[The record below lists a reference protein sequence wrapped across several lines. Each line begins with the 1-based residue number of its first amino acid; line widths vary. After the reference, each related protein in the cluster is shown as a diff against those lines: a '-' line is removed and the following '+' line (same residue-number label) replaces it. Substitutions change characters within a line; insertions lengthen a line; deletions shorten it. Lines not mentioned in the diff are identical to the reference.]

1 MKANRQGRRSV
12 ERPRGWFVLFLW
24 IFVRIIFIPTPA
36 HGEMPPAGEIISSQ
50 SLATYHENGRDL
62 SVVSNEVTIQVSPVI
77 GMTLLPDGTPDLPG
91 AVRRA
96 FSGETVTFPFLL
108 MNAGNVEDSYVLQS
122 VPVTPSSF
130 VPASVLIYRD
140 VDGDSLI
147 DPGEGVVSE
156 IGPLGIG
163 ESAALILEAELP
175 AGLVGGETAHLD
187 LVARSRGD
195 STAVDEGNVVRI
207 VARDEARIELS
218 LVPDVTAVLP
228 GEDVVYTI
236 IFSNA
241 GEREAVD
248 VFVTDL
254 IDRDGM
260 CVGSDYITGSISAS
274 VTGIVEFYDEVSG
287 MWLDVEPPPDRV
299 KGVRLR
305 IDRLPPGG
313 GGDLSFAVNVR
324 PDRSWGEMQNE
335 ASSDYTGGDGRP
347 YRATSNEV
355 TVTVGRVSV
364 LAIGPVGNPE
374 AETGTPEDCVTVL
387 LGGSDTTCTFWH
399 EILNSGNFTDTL
411 QIALAD
417 SSIIPGDWIVEFV
430 DTSEVLLGS
439 TAGFT
444 ARGHVLA
451 RDRSSIIGLRFRA
464 AREQLRRFAGRELT
478 FQVEVSSLVEPGSRD
493 VVQDV
498 LVKADVPLVSVTQSI
513 REPTALVG
521 DVLSCIVAVENLTDE
536 TAVDSVILIENLSP
550 GLGFAGGSDT
560 PAIEGNRLRWALG
573 RLEPGEKRR
582 VVFRARVKAGQE
594 RDWLVSRAW
603 VHGVSEF
610 GEEASDGPAIA
621 SVRIVEGVF
630 TRRGI
635 IFGTVFEDSDDD
647 GMRGEEERG
656 IANVSVFMEDGTYA
670 VTDSAGL
677 YSIPGVIEG
686 THVVR
691 IDPTSV
697 PDSLIPGDTGFF
709 GLGIDGE
716 MLIEIAPSGNRRA
729 DFPLVR
735 STAEDTGNA
744 FAAIE
749 GPDSTV
755 THFNKMM
762 PPSFGNAAGDAV
774 DDVFDDAVDG
784 VVMEPSGASVDSAGS
799 EPEDGGERGGVIPE
813 DARDGG
819 VTGTAHYE
827 GGGTGPVH
835 RGDRVD
841 AGNDGGFSYEALTI
855 PSTYFAPGRSLLEEI
870 PLAQIAVLSLWLLEH
885 AGWKVSIAGHT
896 DSVPIS
902 TAEYPSNFELS
913 VDRARSV
920 YQLCRMNGIPEDRLD
935 YTGYGARR
943 PVAPNDT
950 PEGRARNR
958 RVEIAVIPPEDYA
971 DGDPGLPEILN
982 RPDTTTFSLANNA
995 GICAEIV
1002 TPEEGRVYYKR
1013 DEIDVEVLAPLGSE
1027 VELYVNSIPV
1037 GKEKIGQKQIDTGR
1051 STIQFIFYGVQIR
1064 VGRNDIL
1071 VVCREYGGDRFTCV
1085 RHVYLAGQPSGI
1097 VPEREM
1103 VSVPADGRTPLE
1115 IVFLVMDE
1123 AGLPVRDG
1131 IFAAVEGP
1139 ADLIGGIDCNP
1150 HQSGVQVPTENG
1162 RINLRLPP
1170 SRDSRR
1176 EKVRLSID
1184 DLGEVCLISYRSP
1197 MRDWFLFGYGEG
1209 ALGYSNLT
1217 GAGSTHRSIERHHDG
1232 LYAEGVIAL
1241 YGQGEIRAGHK
1252 LTCAVNTRPYRE
1264 DRLFRRIEPEK
1275 YYPIYGDA
1283 SELKFNTASRSGT
1296 YLRMDHRRY
1305 SAMFGDYRTD
1315 LGEAEFTRYH
1325 RSFNGL
1331 RGEALFDRGSVNAF
1345 ITRTDQVTYQEE
1357 IPADGSSGFYFLS
1370 RYPLIENSEK
1380 VRIEV
1385 RDRFRPERIVRIDY
1399 KQVNRDYDINYM
1411 DGSILFKEPVPATD
1425 DSFNPVT
1432 IVVSYECA
1440 NAGEQNFIYGMRAS
1454 VDLMDSIAVG
1464 VTGILEEEGV
1474 ENSSLVGVDVTGRL
1488 HRDVALETEY
1498 AYSEKFLL
1506 GGGDAFRMKLHG
1518 SHSNVFKWN
1527 TYFRNIDDNFF
1538 NPSFTGGKTELGSR
1552 KYGAEADYRI
1562 NERLS
1567 FRTRGY
1573 RHTFRERDE
1582 VKDYLDVLG
1591 SYGSG
1596 ALCGKLGFAAT
1607 AHSDTRDGD
1616 HDAVLMLAGVGMERG
1631 KMKGTLEWDQIL
1643 AGEEVQEYP
1652 NRLQAELSRRLW
1664 KSASAVLRHE
1674 YRTGERTGTR
1684 HLTQIGVE
1692 SNVNEDLHLFSR
1704 YRLEGAMS
1712 GERGQATIGLRNRF
1726 RISSD
1731 LTATFSAEKLA
1742 TVSGL
1747 GTDDFLALATAW
1759 LYTPAAEDYR
1769 VKGDYEIRIEPDRRK
1784 HLAGVAALKRMSGH
1798 WAVLAKG
1805 DLWYS
1810 DEEIDIDRVKGSTTL
1825 GFSLRPVETGSLT
1838 LLALLRGNY
1847 EKNSPA
1853 HPGAVDKE
1861 FSTSIEANYMVNRDW
1876 ELEGKVASRWVRNAF
1891 ESYVADASTFMYQA
1905 KVIRIFGG
1913 KWDVGVSG
1921 RIIQQKETRTYRYG
1935 GGVEAGRLI
1944 KNNVWLGVG
1953 YDFGGHDDRDASL
1966 NDFQR
1971 IGFHVKLR
1979 MKFNERLMK
1988 YFRGNGL

>member
-1 MKANRQGRRSV
+1 M
-12 ERPRGWFVLFLW
+12 P
-24 IFVRIIFIPTPA
+24 PA
-36 HGEMPPAGEIISSQ
+36 HEEIPSAHGKMPPPQGEMPPAGEIISSQ
-50 SLATYHENGRDL
+50 SIATYHENGRDL
-62 SVVSNEVTIQVSPVI
+62 SVVSNDVTIQVSPVI
-77 GMTLLPDGTPDLPG
+77 GMTLLPDGTTDMPG
-91 AVRRA
+91 AVQRA
-96 FSGETVTFPFLL
+96 FSGETVTFPFRL
-108 MNAGNVEDSYVLQS
+108 MNTGNIEDSYVLQPVS
-122 VPVTPSSF
+122 VTPSSF
-130 VPASVLIYRD
+130 VPASVLIYSD

-163 ESAALILEAELP
+163 ESASLILEAALP
-175 AGLVGGETAHLD
+175 AGLTGGEIAHID
-187 LVARSRGD
+187 LVARSRVD
-195 STAVDEGNVVRI
+195 STVVDEGNVVRI
-207 VARDEARIELS
+207 VAREEARIELS
-218 LVPDVTAVLP
+218 LVPDVTVVLP

-236 IFSNA
+236 TFSNA
-241 GEREAVD
+241 GERDAVD
-248 VFVTDL
+248 VTVTDPV
-254 IDRDGM
+254 DRDGL
-260 CVGSDYITGSISAS
+260 CVGSVYVPGSISAS
-274 VTGIVEFYDEVSG
+274 LAGVVEFYDGASG
-287 MWLDVEPPPDRV
+287 MWLDVEPPSDRV

-313 GGDLSFAVNVR
+313 GGDLSFTVNVR
-324 PDRSWGEMQNE
+324 SDRSWGEMRNE

-347 YRATSNEV
+347 YHTTSNEV

-374 AETGTPEDCVTVL
+374 AETGTPEDCVAVL
-387 LGGSDTTCTFWH
+387 LDGSDTTCTFWH

-411 QIALAD
+411 QIALTD
-417 SSIIPGDWIVEFV
+417 STVIPGDWIVEFV

-439 TAGFT
+439 TSGFT

-464 AREQLRRFAGRELT
+464 AREELRRFAGRELS
-478 FQVEVSSLVEPGSRD
+478 FQVEVSSIVEPESRD
-493 VVQDV
+493 AVQDL

-521 DVLSCIVAVENLTDE
+521 DVLSCIVAVENLTEE
-536 TAVDSVILIENLSP
+536 TAIDSVVLIEDLSP
-550 GLGFAGGSDT
+550 GLGFAGGSDA
-560 PAIEGNRLRWALG
+560 PDIRGNRLRWALG

-603 VHGVSEF
+603 VHGISEF
-610 GEEASDGPAIA
+610 GEEATDGPAVA
-621 SVRIVEGVF
+621 SVRIVEGIF

-635 IFGTVFEDSDDD
+635 IFGSVFEDGDEN
-647 GMRGEEERG
+647 GMRGGDERG

-691 IDPTSV
+691 LDPTSV
-697 PDSLIPGDTGFF
+697 PDSLIPGDTGFY

-735 STAEDTGNA
+735 SVTEGGENA

-749 GPDSTV
+749 GSDSTV
-755 THFNKMM
+755 TLFNTTMHKTT
-762 PPSFGNAAGDAV
+762 PDSFGNAAGDAV
-774 DDVFDDAVDG
+774 ESAVD
-784 VVMEPSGASVDSAGS
+784 VAAGS
-799 EPEDGGERGGVIPE
+799 AVGYEAGDSVAEPFSASSVSIGSDLDHGGDGDGEPEG
-813 DARDGG
+813 
-819 VTGTAHYE
+819 
-827 GGGTGPVH
+827 
-835 RGDRVD
+835 
-841 AGNDGGFSYEALTI
+841 AGNGDFSYEALTI
-855 PSTYFAPGRSLLEEI
+855 PSTYFAPGSAHLEEI
-870 PLAQIAVLSLWLLEH
+870 PLTQIAALSLWLLEH
-885 AGWKVSIAGHT
+885 AGWKASIAGHT
-896 DSVPIS
+896 DSAPIS

-913 VDRARSV
+913 VERARSV

-935 YTGYGARR
+935 YTGYGAHH

-958 RVEIAVIPPEDYA
+958 RVEITVIPPEDYA
-971 DGDPGLPEILN
+971 DGDPGLPEMLN
-982 RPDTTTFSLANNA
+982 RPDTTAYSLADTA
-995 GICAEIV
+995 GTCAEIV
-1002 TPEEGRVYYKR
+1002 TPEEGRVFYKR
-1013 DEIDVEVLAPLGSE
+1013 DEIDVEVLAPLGSG

-1037 GKEKIGQKQIDTGR
+1037 GREKIGQKQIDTGS

-1071 VVCREYGGDRFTCV
+1071 VVCRQYSGDRFTCV
-1085 RHVYLAGQPSGI
+1085 RHIYLAGQPSGI

-1115 IVFLVMDE
+1115 VVFLVMDE

-1139 ADLIGGIDCNP
+1139 ADLIGGLDRNP

-1170 SRDSRR
+1170 GRDSRR
-1176 EKVRLSID
+1176 EKVRVSID
-1184 DLGEVCLISYRSP
+1184 DLGEVCLISYRAP

-1217 GAGSTHRSIERHHDG
+1217 GTGATHRSIERHHDG

-1241 YGQGEIRAGHK
+1241 YGQGEVSAGHK

-1283 SELKFNTASRSGT
+1283 SDLRFNAASRSGT
-1296 YLRMDHRRY
+1296 YLRLDHRRY
-1305 SAMFGDYRTD
+1305 NTMLGDFRTD
-1315 LGEAEFTRYH
+1315 LGETEFTRYH

-1331 RGEALFDRGSVNAF
+1331 RGEALFDQGSVNAF

-1357 IPADGSSGFYFLS
+1357 MRADGSSGFYFLS
-1370 RYPLIENSEK
+1370 RYPLVENSEK

-1385 RDRFRPERIVRIDY
+1385 RDRFRPERIVRVDY

-1411 DGSILFKEPVPATD
+1411 DGSILFKEPVPVTD
-1425 DSFNPVT
+1425 DAFNPVT

-1454 VDLMDSIAVG
+1454 VDLMDSITVG

-1488 HRDVALETEY
+1488 HSDVALETEY

-1506 GGGDAFRMKLHG
+1506 GGGDAFRVKLRG
-1518 SHSNVFKWN
+1518 NHSNVFKWS

-1562 NERLS
+1562 NGRLS

-1591 SYGSG
+1591 SYGSS
-1596 ALCGKLGFAAT
+1596 ALSGKLGFAAT
-1607 AHSDTRDGD
+1607 AHSDTREGD
-1616 HDAVLMLAGVGMERG
+1616 HEAVLMLAGIGMERG
-1631 KMKGTLEWDQIL
+1631 KMTGAVEWDQIL

-1652 NRLQAELSRRLW
+1652 NRLQAKLSRRLW
-1664 KSASAVLRHE
+1664 KSVDAVLRHE

-1726 RISSD
+1726 RISDD
-1731 LTATFSAEKLA
+1731 LTATFSAEKLS

-1747 GTDDFLALATAW
+1747 KMDDFLALATAW
-1759 LYTPAAEDYR
+1759 LYTPAEEDYR

-1784 HLAGVAALKRMSGH
+1784 HLAGLAALKRMSGH
-1798 WAVLAKG
+1798 WSVLAKG

-1810 DEEIDIDRVKGSTTL
+1810 DEEIEMDRVKGSATL
-1825 GFSLRPVETGSLT
+1825 GFSLRPVETDALT

-1853 HPGAVDKE
+1853 HPAAVDKE
-1861 FSTSIEANYMVNRDW
+1861 FSTSLEANYVVNRDW

-1905 KVIRIFGG
+1905 KVIRVFGG
-1913 KWDVGVSG
+1913 MYDVGVTG
-1921 RIIQQKETRTYRYG
+1921 RVIHQRETRTYRYG

-1944 KNNVWLGVG
+1944 KDNIWLGVG

-1971 IGFHVKLR
+1971 SGFHVKLR

-1988 YFRGNGL
+1988 YFRGNE

>member
-1 MKANRQGRRSV
+1 MRSNSQTRGSV
-12 ERPRGWFVLFLW
+12 ERPRGWFVLFLY
-24 IFVRIIFIPTPA
+24 IFVRIISIPTPA
-36 HGEMPPAGEIISSQ
+36 QGEMPPAHGEMRPAQGAMPPAGEIISSQ
-50 SLATYHENGRDL
+50 SVATYHENGRDL

-96 FSGETVTFPFLL
+96 FSGETVTFPFRL
-108 MNAGNVEDSYVLQS
+108 MNAGNVEDSYVLQTVS
-122 VPVTPSSF
+122 VAPSSF
-130 VPASVLIYRD
+130 VPAAVLIYRD
-140 VDGDSLI
+140 IDGDSLI
-147 DPGEGVVSE
+147 DPGEGIVSE

-163 ESAALILEAELP
+163 ESAALILEAALP
-175 AGLVGGETAHLD
+175 AGLVGGEIAHLD
-187 LVARSRGD
+187 LVARSRVD
-195 STAVDEGNVVRI
+195 SSTVDEGNVVRI
-207 VARDEARIELS
+207 VARDEARIDLT

-228 GEDVVYTI
+228 GENVVFTI
-236 IFSNA
+236 TFSNA

-248 VFVTDL
+248 VFVTDP

-260 CVGSDYITGSISAS
+260 CVGSDYVSGSVSAS
-274 VTGIVEFYDEVSG
+274 VAGVVEFYDGASG
-287 MWLDVEPPPDRV
+287 VWQEVEPAPGRV
-299 KGVRLR
+299 KGIRLR
-305 IDRLPPGG
+305 IDRLPAGG
-313 GGDLSFAVNVR
+313 GGDISFAVNVR
-324 PDRSWGEMQNE
+324 PDRSWGEMRNE

-364 LAIGPVGNPE
+364 LSIGPVGNPE

-387 LGGSDTTCTFWH
+387 LNGSDSTCTFWH

-411 QIALAD
+411 QIALSD
-417 SSIIPGDWIVEFV
+417 STVIPDDWIVEFV
-430 DTSEVLLGS
+430 DTSDVLLGS

-444 ARGHVLA
+444 ASGHVLA

-464 AREQLRRFAGRELT
+464 AREQLRSFAGRELA
-478 FQVEVSSLVEPGSRD
+478 FQVEVSSLVEPDSRD
-493 VVQDV
+493 VVQDF

-521 DVLSCIVAVENLTDE
+521 DVLSCIVAVRNLTEE
-536 TAVDSVILIENLSP
+536 TAVDSVVVIEDLSP
-550 GLGFAGGSDT
+550 GLGFAGGSDA
-560 PAIEGNRLRWALG
+560 PDIRGNRLRWVLG
-573 RLEPGEKRR
+573 RLEPGEKRQ

-610 GEEASDGPAIA
+610 GEEASDGPAVA

-635 IFGTVFEDSDDD
+635 VFGTVFEDRDGD
-647 GMRGEEERG
+647 GMRGEDERG

-670 VTDSAGL
+670 VTDSLGL

-697 PDSLIPGDTGFF
+697 PDSLIPGDTGFY

-735 STAEDTGNA
+735 STTEGTGNA

-755 THFNKMM
+755 ALLDTM
-762 PPSFGNAAGDAV
+762 PLSPAGDAAGAGVDDTLLKRSGSSAGDAAGDGVDHALTEQSGSSAGRAAGAAG
-774 DDVFDDAVDG
+774 DDV
-784 VVMEPSGASVDSAGS
+784 AG
-799 EPEDGGERGGVIPE
+799 
-813 DARDGG
+813 
-819 VTGTAHYE
+819 GTAA
-827 GGGTGPVH
+827 TSF
-835 RGDRVD
+835 D
-841 AGNDGGFSYEALTI
+841 AGDGRFSYEALTI
-855 PSTYFAPGRSLLEEI
+855 PSTYFAPARAHLEEI
-870 PLAQIAVLSLWLLEH
+870 PLAQIAALSLWLRGH

-902 TAEYPSNFELS
+902 TADYPSNFELS
-913 VDRARSV
+913 VERARSV

-943 PVAPNDT
+943 PVAPNGT

-958 RVEIAVIPPEDYA
+958 RVEITVTPPGDYA
-971 DGDPGLPEILN
+971 DGDPGLPEILS
-982 RPDTTTFSLANNA
+982 RPDTTTYSLSDTA
-995 GICAEIV
+995 GVCAEIV
-1002 TPEEGRVYYKR
+1002 TPEEGRVFYTR
-1013 DEIDVEVLAPLGSE
+1013 DEIDVEVLAPLGSD

-1037 GKEKIGQKQIDTGR
+1037 GRERIGQKQIDTGR
-1051 STIQFIFYGVQIR
+1051 GTIRFIFYGVQIR

-1071 VVCREYGGDRFTCV
+1071 VVCRQYGGGRFTCV
-1085 RHVYLAGQPSGI
+1085 RHIYLAGRPSGI
-1097 VPEREM
+1097 VPERGM
-1103 VSVPADGRTPLE
+1103 VSVPADGRTQPE
-1115 IVFLVMDE
+1115 IVFLIMDE

-1139 ADLIGGIDCNP
+1139 ADLIGGLDRNP

-1170 SRDSRR
+1170 ERDSRR
-1176 EKVRLSID
+1176 EKVRVSING
-1184 DLGEVCLISYRSP
+1184 LGEVCLISYRAP
-1197 MRDWFLFGYGEG
+1197 VRNWFLFGYGEG

-1217 GAGSTHRSIERHHDG
+1217 GTGATHRSIERHHDG
-1232 LYAEGVIAL
+1232 LFAEGVIAL
-1241 YGQGEIRAGHK
+1241 YGQGEIRAGHMM
-1252 LTCAVNTRPYRE
+1252 TCAVNTRPYRE

-1296 YLRMDHRRY
+1296 YMRLDHRRY
-1305 SAMFGDYRTD
+1305 NAMFGDYRTD
-1315 LGEAEFTRYH
+1315 LGETEFTKYH

-1440 NAGEQNFIYGMRAS
+1440 NAGEHNFIYGMRAS
-1454 VDLMDSIAVG
+1454 VDLADSLAVG
-1464 VTGILEEEGV
+1464 ITGILEEEGV
-1474 ENSSLVGVDVTGRL
+1474 ENSSLIGVDVTGRL
-1488 HRDVALETEY
+1488 HQDVALETEY

-1506 GGGDAFRMKLHG
+1506 GGGDAFRVKLHG
-1518 SHSNVFKWN
+1518 NHSDVFKWS

-1562 NERLS
+1562 NGRLS

-1591 SYGSG
+1591 SYGSS
-1596 ALCGKLGFAAT
+1596 ALSGKLGFAAT
-1607 AHSDTRDGD
+1607 AHSDTREGD
-1616 HDAVLMLAGVGMERG
+1616 HDAVLMLMGVGMEHG
-1631 KMKGTLEWDQIL
+1631 KMKGAVEWDQIL

-1664 KSASAVLRHE
+1664 KSVSAVLRHE

-1684 HLTQIGVE
+1684 HLTQIGIE

-1742 TVSGL
+1742 TVSGP

-1759 LYTPAAEDYR
+1759 LYTPAEEDYR

-1798 WAVLAKG
+1798 WSVLAKG

-1810 DEEIDIDRVKGSTTL
+1810 DEEIEMDRVKGSTTL
-1825 GFSLRPVETGSLT
+1825 GFSLRPVETDALT

-1861 FSTSIEANYMVNRDW
+1861 FSMSIETNYMMNRDW
-1876 ELEGKVASRWVRNAF
+1876 ELEGKAASRWVRNAF
-1891 ESYVADASTFMYQA
+1891 ESYVADASTFMYQG
-1905 KVIRIFGG
+1905 KIIRVFGG
-1913 KWDVGVSG
+1913 TWDVGVTG
-1921 RIIQQKETRTYRYG
+1921 RVIHQRETRTYRYG
-1935 GGVEAGRLI
+1935 GGVEAGRLL
-1944 KNNVWLGVG
+1944 KDNVWLGVG

-1971 IGFHVKLR
+1971 SGFHVKLR

-1988 YFRGNGL
+1988 YFRGIG